1 VDLIQTDAP
10 ISPGNSG
17 GALVGDD
24 GRLIGINVAYLPPS
38 TGGVSIGFAI
48 PAPTVVDVVTQLLEE
63 GRVRHAFMGIE
74 PASVTTEV
82 SAAYGLSVDAG
93 AAIVNVV
100 EGGPAAQA
108 GIEPGDVIT
117 AIGEQRVESAEDL
130 LAALRRAHPGDTIEA
145 SVVRGGKGD
154 PETVSVTLVDLP

>member
-1 VDLIQTDAP
+1 
-10 ISPGNSG
+10 
-17 GALVGDD
+17 
-24 GRLIGINVAYLPPS
+24 
-38 TGGVSIGFAI
+38 
-48 PAPTVVDVVTQLLEE
+48 
-63 GRVRHAFMGIE
+63 VRHAFMGIE
-74 PASVTTEV
+74 PATVTTEV